1 MNTAKLHDTRLTCT
15 DLLTFYT
22 LAINMWSL
30 KFKIQ
35 YCLQL
40 LKKLKYFDVNLARH
54 MQDSYAQN
62 HQTAMKEIKGNLNK
76 WRDIPS

>member
-1 MNTAKLHDTRLTCT
+1 
-15 DLLTFYT
+15 
-22 LAINMWSL
+22 MWSL

-62 HQTAMKEIKGNLNK
+62 HQTEMKEIKGNLNK